1 MHTYENV
8 YKQKVEV
15 VIKATS
21 TSLYLFTYTGLYLFT
36 YTGTIAGNAI

>member
-21 TSLYLFTYTGLYLFT
+21 TSLYLFTYTG
-36 YTGTIAGNAI
+36 TIAGNAI